1 MDLKKIVLGMLALLA
16 VAGIVL
22 QVNHANASYQT
33 ETIVED
39 LNIPWAMAWLPN
51 GDMLVTERRGEI
63 LRIKEGEII
72 ARLTGVPEVR
82 AKSQGGLLDLVLDP
96 DFVNNHLIYL
106 SYADGESGSGSNT
119 AIARARLDGDA
130 LKDLQVL
137 YKAEPNTASGHH
149 FGSRIAFDQHGHLYF
164 SVGDRGDRNTN
175 PQSKSRDGGKVYRI
189 HRDGRVP
196 EDNPF
201 ASSELPAMYSLG
213 HRNIQGMASHP
224 QTGAIWTHEHG
235 PRGGDEVNLIQAGAN
250 YGWPILSY
258 GVNYSGT
265 SFAEGTERSGY
276 ESPVWYWDPSI
287 APSGM
292 TFVTGDK
299 YPEWRGH
306 LLVGSLKFGQLVLCE
321 VKGNKIINA
330 TPVLKNLGRVRD
342 VRQAPDGYVYVAID
356 GVGIKRILPAD

>member
-1 MDLKKIVLGMLALLA
+1 MVLKKIALGLLALL
-16 VAGIVL
+16 VTAGIVF
-22 QVNHANASYQT
+22 QVNNANASYQT
-33 ETIVED
+33 ESIVED
-39 LNIPWAMAWLPN
+39 LDIPWAMAWLPN

-63 LRIKEGEII
+63 LRIREGKIV

-96 DFVNNHLIYL
+96 EFASNRLIYL
-106 SYADGESGSGSNT
+106 SYADGASGSGSNT
-119 AIARARLDGDA
+119 AIARARLDGNA
-130 LKDLQVL
+130 LKDLKVL
-137 YKAEPNTASGHH
+137 YKATPNTGSGHH
-149 FGSRIAFDQHGHLYF
+149 FGSRIAFDQSGHLYF

-175 PQSKSRDGGKVYRI
+175 PQSMNRDGGKVYRI
-189 HRDGRVP
+189 HLDGSIP
-196 EDNPF
+196 NDNPF
-201 ASSELPAMYSLG
+201 IGDGLPAMYTLG
-213 HRNIQGMASHP
+213 HRNIQGMTTHP
-224 QTGAIWTHEHG
+224 ETGAIWTHEHG
-235 PRGGDEVNLIQAGAN
+235 PRGGDEVNLIESGAN

-265 SFAEGTERSGY
+265 SFAEGTEREGF

-292 TFVTGDK
+292 AFVTSDK

-321 VKGNKIINA
+321 IRDNKIINA

-356 GVGIKRILPAD
+356 SVGVKRILPAD